1 MYFLIITLY
10 GTVTLSANLLF
21 HKIRHHSLHLCVCYL
36 QKLVYILKL
45 LTVRPDSPEYHQEKK
60 VDPKERHVI
69 KSGRQLFSVTQYGRK
84 LNVSVFVSPFYRILP
99 SFEPLLPTVLCCN
112 FHEKNNIV
120 QDIQQIFNKTNFQEK
135 IGRTAN
141 PVNHNLTYFPISTA
155 PFDQLVYD
163 QKLTIKLTVSI
174 LPLQT
179 LSTN

>member
-84 LNVSVFVSPFYRILP
+84 LNVSVFVTPFYRILP
-99 SFEPLLPTVLCCN
+99 PFEPLLPTVLCCN
-112 FHEKNNIV
+112 FLEKNNIV
-120 QDIQQIFNKTNFQEK
+120 QDIQQIFNKINFSEK

-141 PVNHNLTYFPISTA
+141 PQSNILSH
-155 PFDQLVYD
+155 FDG
-163 QKLTIKLTVSI
+163 SF
-174 LPLQT
+174 
-179 LSTN
+179 